1 MRAGWELPNPG
12 HPLWQVTNRKH
23 PLLQDPHQK
32 ASTVVGDQLTD
43 TVTLWQEPYQKASTV
58 AGATGAAAVGV
69 LVAPTLISEAAS
81 LAGVAAGSFIS
92 SLGSSIG
99 MLYMC
104 LPS

>member
-32 ASTVVGDQLTD
+32 ASTVVG
-43 TVTLWQEPYQKASTV
+43 
-58 AGATGAAAVGV
+58 ATGAAAVGV
-69 LVAPTLISEAAS
+69 LVVPPLISGAAS

-99 MLYMC
+99 MLFIR